1 MSPRIPKAEIE
12 FSVTGDKAK
21 ITFSWKWL
29 IGIIITVICGLGV
42 ASMGGGVAVG
52 KFILTPQVVK
62 EMVEPEVTRQVEPLR
77 AALSVHKHTET
88 EKALVELKTDQR
100 MIRTDV
106 REMRKEQGTLTRE
119 VSRVIGRIDTYI
131 AISSGGG

>member
-1 MSPRIPKAEIE
+1 MSPRIPKAELE

-29 IGIIITVICGLGV
+29 IGIIITVIGGLGV

-52 KFILTPQVVK
+52 KFILTPEVVK
-62 EMVEPEVTRQVEPLR
+62 EMVEPEVTRQVAPLR
-77 AALSVHKHTET
+77 EIISTHKHKET
-88 EKALVELKTDQR
+88 EEALVELKTDQR
-100 MIRTDV
+100 IIRMDV
-106 REMRKEQGTLTRE
+106 REMRKEQSTLTRE

-131 AISSGGG
+131 AISGSGG

>member
-29 IGIIITVICGLGV
+29 IGIIMTIIGGLGV

-62 EMVEPEVTRQVEPLR
+62 EMVEPEVTRQIAPLR
-77 AALSVHKHTET
+77 AAIITHGHERTEEVLS
-88 EKALVELKTDQR
+88 ELQV
-100 MIRTDV
+100 DV
-106 REMRKEQGTLTRE
+106 REMRKEQNVLTRE
-119 VSRVIGRIDTYI
+119 VSQVIGRIDTLI
-131 AISSGGG
+131 DMQ